1 MSTKKLI
8 TKTKYATTILVK
20 SKSPPLDFSEVFT
33 SIFFR
38 SLDMAQKARRFYT
51 QIIKTKGI
59 SDKDWEKMIE
69 QLDIDRGSY
78 YHMIAKLRGVGLI
91 EKREGVWINT
101 THYRTWLE
109 QTLRQVAALND
120 QNVTITYGERE

>member
-20 SKSPPLDFSEVFT
+20 SKSPPIDSDEVFT

-38 SLDMAQKARRFYT
+38 SIDMAQKAKRFYT
-51 QIIKTKGI
+51 QIIKSKGI
-59 SDKDWEKMIE
+59 ADKDWKKMIE
-69 QLDIDRGSY
+69 QLGIDRGSY

-91 EKREGVWINT
+91 EKREGIWINT

-120 QNVTITYGERE
+120 QNATIAYTERD